1 VVQGRVDGVAVL
13 AEASPELDEARD
25 PAALGPAEPGVQQL
39 LAVLALEDEDLPEL
53 FFEQV
58 GPEQLMVDLR
68 DPGEL
73 GLLPAGEVLGVL
85 PAMAISP

>member
-1 VVQGRVDGVAVL
+1 MVQGRVDGFAVL
-13 AEASPELDEARD
+13 ADAAAEFDEARD

-39 LAVLALEDEDLPEL
+39 LAFLALEPEDLAEL
-53 FFEQV
+53 LLEQV

-73 GLLPAGEVLGVL
+73 GLLPVGEVLGVL
-85 PAMAISP
+85 PG